1 MKQKRPRMRF
11 PKPLSDLLEEGLA
24 GFGLGNRLKE
34 VDIWRF
40 WPEVVGPVVASRAQ
54 PLRIINGV
62 LTVAVSSGPWMQE
75 LSFLKEMMRNKLN
88 GRLGC
93 EVVKEIILRS
103 GRVASSD
110 ALRADDLPPKKRLT
124 PQQIA
129 FISEQSAA
137 ILDPEIR
144 EAFADLM
151 KASLE
156 SGSGDVTGIPQPPQQ
171 PGK

>member
-1 MKQKRPRMRF
+1 MKPKRPRMGF
-11 PKPLSDLLEEGLA
+11 PKPLSDLLQEGLA

-34 VDIWRF
+34 ADIWRF
-40 WPEVVGPVVASRAQ
+40 WPEVVGPVVATRAQ

-88 GRLGC
+88 DRLGS

-110 ALRADDLPPKKRLT
+110 TLRADDVPPKKRLT
-124 PQQIA
+124 PQQVA

-137 ILDPEIR
+137 ILDPETR

-151 KASLE
+151 KASFE
-156 SGSGDVTGIPQPPQQ
+156 SGAVNSIGISEPPKKH
-171 PGK
+171 GK

>member
-1 MKQKRPRMRF
+1 MRF

-129 FISEQSAA
+129 FISEHSAA

-156 SGSGDVTGIPQPPQQ
+156 SGSGAVTGIPQPPQQ